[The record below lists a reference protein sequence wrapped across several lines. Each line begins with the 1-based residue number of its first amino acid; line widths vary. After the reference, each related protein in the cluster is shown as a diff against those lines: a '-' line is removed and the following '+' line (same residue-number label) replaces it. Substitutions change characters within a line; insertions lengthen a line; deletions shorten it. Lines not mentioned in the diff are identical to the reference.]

1 MGALMG
7 VLMLPVMYLLVKQL
21 TKRTDLSF
29 IAMFLLAV
37 DAMHFTQTRIATI
50 DSYVVLFIMVM
61 YLFMFRYSQMRWR
74 RDGFARS
81 LVPLGLSGLFMGIAW
96 AAKWVG
102 IYGSAGLVV
111 IFFWTLWK
119 NVRIEMRLAKAH
131 RQARHLRLTR
141 RALRAGKRA
150 RAAKTVD
157 LVLAQ
162 ERQDAGPD
170 AAQQRAPATAR
181 HGGRAR
187 ALSAPRRVPWA

>member
-1 MGALMG
+1 
-7 VLMLPVMYLLVKQL
+7 
-21 TKRTDLSF
+21 
-29 IAMFLLAV
+29 
-37 DAMHFTQTRIATI
+37 
-50 DSYVVLFIMVM
+50 
-61 YLFMFRYSQMRWR
+61 MFRYSQMRWR
-74 RDGFARS
+74 RDSFARS

-157 LVLAQ
+157 LLW
-162 ERQDAGPD
+162 R
-170 AAQQRAPATAR
+170 RN
-181 HGGRAR
+181 GRMQ
-187 ALSAPRRVPWA
+187 ALTLNLSLIHI